1 MGVVRW
7 RVGATGRRALA
18 RALLGAVLMWA
29 AAACSRTP
37 PVTVQVQGTVRVVGT
52 RKPIA
57 GAEVNIEWPAVL
69 GGGQSLIKTNAAGQF
84 AVGRTRRRPPAT
96 CAGLALTVQAPGFAS
111 AYLRH
116 ESGCGDYVLNF
127 DFVLLPQPR

>member
-1 MGVVRW
+1 MAQERTQLRPW
-7 RVGATGRRALA
+7 WAGAGRAA
-18 RALLGAVLMWA
+18 WMVLLCG

-52 RKPIA
+52 KRPIA

-69 GGGQSLIKTNAAGQF
+69 GGGQTLVKTDGTGRF
-84 AVGRTRRRPPAT
+84 AVGRTRRQPPAT
-96 CAGLALTVQAPGFAS
+96 CAGLALTVQAPGYAS

-116 ESGCGDYVLNF
+116 ESGCGNYVLNF